1 MSKTNVY
8 TLVATALLGVL
19 LYVVLQFARKVPT
32 EPITTS
38 VMAELAG
45 LPVGGR
51 SDLLAIL
58 AGRGIDAQRAIAE
71 SIDWRQAR
79 GFLDSDRVFG
89 VAGDDA
95 PGRIYETLE
104 FATLESMSEG
114 GDLAATQTLA
124 ARILLEDPFA
134 SLELYSIAANQGSVF
149 AMLKIGALRET
160 FANIALDTYRADPA
174 YLGKLSELR
183 GKNSRGSLK
192 MEAFA
197 YVAAAIRDG
206 GIAIVDQDLLNW
218 IQRMARELPPAEL
231 APACELSANLF
242 LKISAARRRRGL
254 SQITTEPPPV
264 FFGIPN
270 LQEQLPCQSTGHSII
285 WLLDLSRCSVI
296 QVDHADGETPDLY
309 ICQN

>member
-1 MSKTNVY
+1 M
-8 TLVATALLGVL
+8 VATALLGVL
-19 LYVVLQFARKVPT
+19 LYVVLQFAREVPT
-32 EPITTS
+32 EAITTS
-38 VMAELAG
+38 VMVEPAG

-58 AGRGIDAQRAIAE
+58 EARGIDAQRAIAE

-79 GFLDSDRVFG
+79 GFLDSDRIFG
-89 VAGDDA
+89 VAGDGA
-95 PGRIYETLE
+95 PARLYETLE
-104 FATLESMSEG
+104 IATLESMSES
-114 GDLAATQTLA
+114 GDLAATQALA
-124 ARILLEDPFA
+124 ARMLLEDPFA
-134 SLELYSIAANQGSVF
+134 SLALYATAANQGSVF
-149 AMLKIGALRET
+149 AMLRIGALRET
-160 FANIALDTYRADPA
+160 FSNIALDMFRADSA
-174 YLGKLSELR
+174 YRRKLGELR
-183 GKNSRGSLK
+183 GKNSRASLK

-206 GIAIVDQDLLNW
+206 GIAIVDQDLLDW
-218 IQRMARELPPAEL
+218 IQQMAQELPPAEL

-254 SQITTEPPPV
+254 SQITTEPPSV

-270 LQEQLPCQSTGHSII
+270 LQEQLPCKSTGHSII